1 MQLSEPLL
9 ALREPEPVCR
19 CAGVVVAVVMTGA
32 AVTGLGMISPNRGR
46 LAGGGRAWA
55 CAETADGLGTTSS
68 GVWLNRLTRSCS
80 EDCLLLYAEVVVD
93 TGVVVVVA
101 GVAVAVRVLLG
112 EREKS
117 GSPLSARLLPLPLPM
132 LLLPGRLS
140 LW

>member
-1 MQLSEPLL
+1 
-9 ALREPEPVCR
+9 
-19 CAGVVVAVVMTGA
+19 MTGA

-80 EDCLLLYAEVVVD
+80 EDCLLLYEVVD
-93 TGVVVVVA
+93 AGVVVAA

-117 GSPLSARLLPLPLPM
+117 GSPLSARLLPLPLPTM
-132 LLLPGRLS
+132 LLLPGRLWLSFLS

>member
-1 MQLSEPLL
+1 
-9 ALREPEPVCR
+9 
-19 CAGVVVAVVMTGA
+19 MTGA

-68 GVWLNRLTRSCS
+68 GVWLKRLTRSCS
-80 EDCLLLYAEVVVD
+80 EDCLLLYEVVDIDAV
-93 TGVVVVVA
+93 VVVVAVVVVA

-132 LLLPGRLS
+132 LLLPGLS
-140 LW
+140 LSR

>member
-1 MQLSEPLL
+1 
-9 ALREPEPVCR
+9 
-19 CAGVVVAVVMTGA
+19 MTGA

>member
-1 MQLSEPLL
+1 
-9 ALREPEPVCR
+9 
-19 CAGVVVAVVMTGA
+19 MTGA

-68 GVWLNRLTRSCS
+68 GVWLKRLTRSCS
-80 EDCLLLYAEVVVD
+80 EDCLLLYEVVD
-93 TGVVVVVA
+93 IEGVGAGAVEA

-132 LLLPGRLS
+132 LLLLS
-140 LW
+140 P